1 MVKTLNSAR
10 TESISRLPVPSNEAQ
25 DPDLTVTKSTLY
37 DLLAMVL
44 HEMRAP
50 LGTLTVTAELLVGN
64 LNELGSAETRMM
76 VQRIQRSTSWLQ
88 ALVENLT
95 VAIQLEAN
103 QLQVRW
109 RVVDLSDCLDLAMSI
124 AQPSLDRER
133 QRVLVDGV
141 AGVWVAGDQR
151 QIEQILVNL
160 LMNASKYGGSDAT
173 IRVGATA
180 IGTQVRVEVRDTGPG
195 IAESEQD
202 TIFGRYV
209 RGATADL
216 KGAGGLGLGLHIVK
230 TLVELHGGA
239 VGVESEIG
247 KGASF
252 WFTVPAVDE
261 VRFQP
266 GQR

>member
-1 MVKTLNSAR
+1 MNYAR
-10 TESISRLPVPSNEAQ
+10 TEIVDRLPIALNEDQ
-25 DPDLTVTKSTLY
+25 DPGLTVAKSALY

-50 LGTLTVTAELLVGN
+50 LGTLTVTSELLVGN
-64 LNELGSAETRMM
+64 LNELGSAETLLM

-95 VAIQLEAN
+95 VAVQLEAN

-133 QRVLVDGV
+133 QRVLVDGIS
-141 AGVWVAGDQR
+141 GLWVTGDQR
-151 QIEQILVNL
+151 QIEQVLVNL
-160 LMNASKYGGSDAT
+160 LMNASKYGGSDSTILVRAT
-173 IRVGATA
+173 GL
-180 IGTQVRVEVRDTGPG
+180 GPLVRIEVKDTGPG
-195 IAESEQD
+195 IAASEQEA
-202 TIFGRYV
+202 IFGRYI

-239 VGVESEIG
+239 VGVESEVG
-247 KGASF
+247 KGATF
-252 WFTVPAVDE
+252 WFTVPAVDDGHFE
-261 VRFQP
+261 PRQP
-266 GQR
+266 